1 MEMRK
6 SRFTNRKPYRH
17 SLVLLAFLLLFSS
30 ATALAQNNKPLF
42 NEDTEDEKQPL
53 EVTSERMISD
63 KKNNVITFIGSVVAI
78 KGKLRVEADLMKIF
92 TEEGR
97 EDFRE
102 LEATGS
108 VKITHLDKIATGKKA
123 NYYPDQ
129 GKIVLTG
136 SPELIRGKDKATG
149 EKVVYY
155 FESEDMEIFGGE
167 KKRSTVIL
175 YPSKKN
181 KEPVKKGTQQVKEP
195 TQKVKEP
202 STPPE
207 ETKVESHAVKED
219 LRTSE
224 SAIYTVQVG
233 SYTDK
238 KEALALQK
246 MVTDKGYNAYI
257 KEFEKG
263 KVTWYRVRIGQ
274 FRTSAAATRV
284 ASEIAKKEELPTIV
298 LHY

>member
-1 MEMRK
+1 MNTTPI
-6 SRFTNRKPYRH
+6 SRHN
-17 SLVLLAFLLLFSS
+17 LVLAAFLILFSS
-30 ATALAQNNKPLF
+30 VIAIAQHNKPLF

-129 GKIVLTG
+129 RKIVLTG

-181 KEPVKKGTQQVKEP
+181 KEPVKKGTKKITEP
-195 TQKVKEP
+195 EQKLKKP
-202 STPPE
+202 SAPP
-207 ETKVESHAVKED
+207 ETKVENQPTKDGKSVM
-219 LRTSE
+219 
-224 SAIYTVQVG
+224 YTVQVG

-238 KEALALQK
+238 KEALALKK

-257 KEFEKG
+257 KEFAKG

-284 ASEIAKKEELPTIV
+284 ARDIAKKEELPTIV